1 MFPGGA
7 QSDVRGGHGGAAKAG
22 KWTYTP
28 VPAGSAPE
36 QGATL
41 RCECEGLEVDLQ
53 YSSSVLEDFLDVV
66 GRIQTE
72 FNRRSQEAARFRTA
86 ADECSGR
93 MFRE

>member
-1 MFPGGA
+1 M
-7 QSDVRGGHGGAAKAG
+7 G

-36 QGATL
+36 RGATL
-41 RCECEGLEVDLQ
+41 RCEGLEVDLQ

-72 FNRRSQEAARFRTA
+72 FNRRSQEAAPFRTA
-86 ADECSGR
+86 AGGECSGR